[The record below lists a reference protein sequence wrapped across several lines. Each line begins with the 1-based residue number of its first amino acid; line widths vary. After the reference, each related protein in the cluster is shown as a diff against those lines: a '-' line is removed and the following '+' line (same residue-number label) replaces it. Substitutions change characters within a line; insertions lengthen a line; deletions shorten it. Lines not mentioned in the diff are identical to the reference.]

1 MVVTFDVSQPDR
13 GEVALTPCALK
24 NVRAMLVTLAVF
36 QRLMSEVNCELRP
49 ALSKVLLMFVTFD
62 VSHALRSTVI
72 EDPTLEY
79 SPSQF

>member
-1 MVVTFDVSQPDR
+1 MFVTFDVSQPDR
-13 GEVALTPCALK
+13 GELSLTPRALK
-24 NVRAMLVTLAVF
+24 NVRCMLVTLAVF